1 MSALPEPKGHAPV
14 MAAEVVAAMA
24 PKAGEVFVDGT
35 FGGGG
40 YSLALLDA
48 ADCKVYGIDRDPDAI
63 ARGRAL
69 QARYQ
74 GRLVLLEGC
83 FSEMD
88 ALLEKAGE
96 GRVDGVALDLGVS
109 SFQLGDPARGFS
121 FLHEGPLDMRMGQ
134 EGLSAAEVVNT
145 FSEKDLADIFFQYGE
160 EKKSRRIAKAIVEA
174 RKGKL
179 IATTTELSALV
190 ISALGM
196 KKARGASAL
205 HPATRVFQAL
215 RIFVNRELDE
225 LEAGLKAAER
235 ILREGGRLAVV
246 SFHSLE
252 DRIVKSFL
260 KQRSGNIPQGS
271 RHSPPEATPGKWREP
286 TLFLPAKKAR
296 RPGAAEVAKNP
307 RARSARLRI
316 AVRTAAPLGREA

>member
-1 MSALPEPKGHAPV
+1 MTASPAPKGHAPV
-14 MAAEVVAAMA
+14 MAAEVVAALA

-69 QARYQ
+69 EARFK

-88 ALLEKAGE
+88 SLLEAAGE
-96 GRVDGVALDLGVS
+96 DKVDGVALDLGVS
-109 SFQLGDPARGFS
+109 SFQLDEPSRGFS
-121 FLHEGPLDMRMGQ
+121 FLRDGALDMRMSKA
-134 EGLSAAEVVNT
+134 GLSAAEVVNT
-145 FSEKDLADIFFQYGE
+145 FSERQLADIFFAFGE
-160 EKKSRRIAKAIVEA
+160 EKKSRRIAKKIVAA
-174 RKGKL
+174 RAVKP
-179 IATTTELSALV
+179 IATTAELSALV
-190 ISALGM
+190 CKALGA
-196 KKARGASAL
+196 KTSRGASAL

-225 LEAGLKAAER
+225 LERGLAAAER

-252 DRIVKSFL
+252 DRIVKTFL

-271 RHSPPEATPGKWREP
+271 RHSPPDATPGKWREP
-286 TLFLPAKKAR
+286 TLFLPLKKAQT
-296 RPGAAEVAKNP
+296 PGEAEIEANP
-307 RARSARLRI
+307 RARSAKLRV
-316 AVRTAAPLGREA
+316 AVRTAASSAEA